1 MRSGCR
7 RRSWTVLRRS
17 FSIPSYKR
25 INTPERLLLRAV
37 PSAPHLLQTSSSNP
51 HSLVNLQIVES
62 LTTPAFGS
70 QPFDRWRTGFAGR
83 VLANCSLLHT
93 NRLPRATTEYYY
105 CPYARFS
112 ASCTYL
118 RLINSNLCG
127 TITP

>member
-83 VLANCSLLHT
+83 ALANLFVTPHQPSPAGNGRILLLSLRTVFGQL
-93 NRLPRATTEYYY
+93 
-105 CPYARFS
+105 
-112 ASCTYL
+112 YL
-118 RLINSNLCG
+118 FTLD
-127 TITP
+127 